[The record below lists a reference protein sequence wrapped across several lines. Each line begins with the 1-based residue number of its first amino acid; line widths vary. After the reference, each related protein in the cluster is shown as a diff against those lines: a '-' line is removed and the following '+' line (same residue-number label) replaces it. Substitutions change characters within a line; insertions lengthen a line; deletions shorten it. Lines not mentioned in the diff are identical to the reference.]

1 MHKIFALFLLSLS
14 LLGADMITVASPLNQ
29 LNNFK
34 YETPQGRQMKV
45 PKSTEL
51 VVIAFEKDTG
61 ALVNEFLDTQD
72 PFYMPKRRAVFIA
85 DINKMPTIIT
95 NMFAL
100 PKLKKYKHL
109 IYLHYEDQ
117 FQNAI
122 PQKEE
127 MITLLRIKDAKVDSI
142 SYVSTKEELKAA
154 IEKK

>member
-1 MHKIFALFLLSLS
+1 MHKLVTLFLFAFS
-14 LLGADMITVASPLNQ
+14 LLGADLITVDSPLNQ

-61 ALVNEFLDTQD
+61 ALVNEFLNTQD

-117 FQNAI
+117 FQNAL
-122 PQKEE
+122 PHKEE
-127 MITLLRIKDAKVDSI
+127 QITLLHVKDAKIERV
-142 SYVSTKEELKAA
+142 SYVSTQEELKAA
-154 IEKK
+154 IEK

>member
-1 MHKIFALFLLSLS
+1 MHKIFTLFLLTLS

-29 LNNFK
+29 LNDFK

-72 PFYMPKRRAVFIA
+72 PFYMPKRRAIFIA

-117 FQNAI
+117 FQNAL
-122 PQKEE
+122 PHKEE
-127 MITLLRIKDAKVDSI
+127 QITLLRVKDAKIESI
-142 SYVSTKEELKAA
+142 AYVSTQEELKAA
-154 IEKK
+154 IEK